1 MFSKFKVTNYR
12 NLPDKEISFDKLNIF
27 VGPNNSGK
35 TNFIEA
41 FSFLK
46 DCIDSG
52 FSFACRE
59 RGYTEFA
66 NYHLSIP
73 VQVSFKWIFSLR
85 GFNPLTYELILDIYK
100 EGEIPS
106 IKYERLGY
114 DKKLPG
120 NYRKSR
126 FDYVEAHGDVAEE
139 GYFAFYSTKKQKMVR
154 EKFTLSTKEIFLNQ
168 IDKLKLSKNLMQIL
182 IPRSITVASE
192 IKDFVNK
199 WFIYRNANIDI
210 GRTKM
215 ACRRDETAFY
225 LNNNASN
232 LSQVF
237 FNLQNDEK
245 YYYQTNNIIFRM
257 RQILPELVE
266 IKSILRGDYVE
277 LIFFFKGARRGLR
290 LSEISEGTVRMLILA
305 LILFHPEPPVLVM
318 IDEPELNLHPA
329 WLRVLA
335 EWIKDAS
342 EKTQII
348 FSTHSPDLLDRF
360 TDMLDKVYVF
370 EKNDIRKLNRKKLE
384 KFLDEGWELGDLYRV
399 GEPAIGGWP
408 W

>member
-1 MFSKFKVTNYR
+1 MFSKFKVANYR
-12 NLPDKEISFDKLNIF
+12 NLPDIEISFDKLNIF

-46 DCIDSG
+46 DCIDFS

-59 RGYTEFA
+59 RGYTEFV
-66 NYHLSIP
+66 NCFLSLP
-73 VQVSFKWIFSLR
+73 VQVSFKWIFSLK
-85 GFNPLTYELILDIYK
+85 GFNPLTYELNLDIYK
-100 EGEIPS
+100 DGEIPN

-120 NYRKSR
+120 NYRKLR
-126 FDYVEAHGDVAEE
+126 FDYVEAHGDVSGE
-139 GYFAFYSTKKQKMVR
+139 GYFAFYSTKKRKMVS

-182 IPRSITVASE
+182 IPRSIIVASE
-192 IKDFVNK
+192 IKDFVSK

-210 GRTKM
+210 ERSKM
-215 ACRRDETAFY
+215 PLRRDETAFY
-225 LNNNASN
+225 LNKDASN

-245 YYYQTNNIIFRM
+245 YYYQTNNIIFKM
-257 RQILPELVE
+257 RQILPELEE

-290 LSEISEGTVRMLILA
+290 LCEISEGTVRMLILA
-305 LILFHPEPPVLVM
+305 LILFHPDPPVFVM

-329 WLRVLA
+329 WLGILA
-335 EWIKDAS
+335 QWIKDAS

-370 EKNDIRKLNRKKLE
+370 EKNNIHKVNRKKLE
-384 KFLDEGWELGDLYRV
+384 KLLDEGWELGDLYRV